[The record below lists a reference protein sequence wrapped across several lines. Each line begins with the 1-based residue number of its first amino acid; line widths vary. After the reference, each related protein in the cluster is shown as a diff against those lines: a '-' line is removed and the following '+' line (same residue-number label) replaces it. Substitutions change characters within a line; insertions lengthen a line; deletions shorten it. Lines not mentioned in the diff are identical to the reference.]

1 MVPMPSKIAISEIF
15 YSIQGESTYTG
26 LPCIFVRLSGC
37 NLRCNYCDADYTWVE
52 GDPWDIGSILSKVLS
67 YPCDLVEVTGGEP
80 LFQENCTELLAKL
93 VAHGKKVLLESNGS
107 MAINTLPDEV
117 IAILDV
123 KCPDSGSGDTFHPD
137 NIALIR
143 KRISAN
149 PGSAEL
155 KFVLS
160 TKNDYIW
167 AKNFIEQ
174 HELSGLFPIL
184 FSPVVQT
191 GVTPQDLADWIMK
204 DGLNVRLQIQLHT
217 VLWPDIRRGV

>member
-1 MVPMPSKIAISEIF
+1 MVPMPNKIKISEIF
-15 YSIQGESTYTG
+15 YSIQGESSYAG
-26 LPCIFVRLSGC
+26 LPCVFVRLSGC
-37 NLRCNYCDADYTWVE
+37 NLRCNYCDAGYTWE
-52 GDPWDIGSILSKVLS
+52 DGDPWNIDSIMEKVLS

-80 LFQENCTELLAKL
+80 LLQENCSELLAKL
-93 VAHGKKVLLESNGS
+93 VAQGKTVLLESNGS
-107 MAINTLPDEV
+107 FSINTLPDKV

-123 KCPDSGSGDTFHPD
+123 KCPDSGSANTFHRD

-149 PGSAEL
+149 PGSSEL

-160 TKNDYIW
+160 TKRDYIW
-167 AKNFIEQ
+167 AKDFIRH
-174 HELSGLFPIL
+174 HELSGLLPIL
-184 FSPVVQT
+184 FSPVQT
-191 GVTPQDLADWIMK
+191 GVAGQDLARWIME